1 MRVVGNVLETTR
13 TVLFPTN
20 LEQGVEKKNNT
31 SPLKAHQYIDVTHW
45 RHLGVQ
51 MKCGTYPL
59 LLGGHKGLESRGHPK
74 AELLDK
80 WWLRLAVDL
89 NFDSSLERR
98 LFWKKKAGG

>member
-1 MRVVGNVLETTR
+1 
-13 TVLFPTN
+13 
-20 LEQGVEKKNNT
+20 
-31 SPLKAHQYIDVTHW
+31 
-45 RHLGVQ
+45 

-59 LLGGHKGLESRGHPK
+59 LLGGHKGLESRGHPE